1 METLR
6 IKRLLPEE
14 RYESLGLS
22 RNPFPSDGA
31 FLDPPRLT
39 IFPGERLREELEGFL
54 NALLHRPRG
63 AKGRALIGD
72 YGTGKTHYLKYIRYF
87 IKEKFPEVATF
98 YVEHPGH
105 GFHDFSGSVI
115 STIGLGNVVRKLWSL
130 TREEL
135 LSRVQKEDLN
145 WYYGIFPSEKG
156 KIPLFGETE
165 YEHILSDYRD
175 FFDRAK
181 KQKSDTRSLLS
192 LLGEIFEQSLRVD
205 NRVARKLARVL
216 MESHYKSYFD
226 WEDITLTKQKEI
238 GGYEFLSAVL
248 TLIKKVDAYRCILI
262 LVDEFEEIPA
272 SKRFTVK
279 EATDYQYTI
288 RRLLDLVSA
297 LPLGMIIT
305 MTPLAWDLTKEYC
318 EPLASRLMRP
328 IHIEPLTKEGARKL
342 VVAYLNDAR
351 EKKDILD
358 PLPSDLWDLLPEVVR
373 DNPRNLLNCCHD
385 LAEAAASKQ
394 MRSVDVTLVKE
405 FSKRWRAE
413 FKETEK

>member
-22 RNPFPSDGA
+22 RNPFPSNGA

-39 IFPGERLREELEGFL
+39 VFPDERLREELESFL

-63 AKGRALIGD
+63 AKGRALIGN

-87 IKEKFPEVATF
+87 IKGKFPEVATF

-105 GFHDFSGSVI
+105 GFQDFSGSVI
-115 STIGLGNVVRKLWSL
+115 STIGLGNVVRKLWGI

-135 LSRVQKEDLN
+135 LSRVQKGDLS
-145 WYYGIFPSEKG
+145 WYYGIFPSQRG
-156 KIPLFGETE
+156 KVPLFREAE
-165 YEHILSDYRD
+165 YEHILGDYRD

-181 KQKSDTRSLLS
+181 KQKSDTRFLLS
-192 LLGEIFEQSLRVD
+192 LLSEIFEQSLGVD
-205 NRVARKLARVL
+205 NRLARKLARVL

-226 WEDITLTKQKEI
+226 WEDITPTKQKEI
-238 GGYEFLSAVL
+238 GDYEFLSAIL

-262 LVDEFEEIPA
+262 LIDEFEEIPA

-288 RRLLDLVSA
+288 RRLLDLVGA
-297 LPLGMIIT
+297 LPIGMIIT
-305 MTPLAWDLTKEYC
+305 MTPLAWDLTREYC
-318 EPLASRLMRP
+318 EPLALRLMRP
-328 IHIEPLTKEGARKL
+328 IHIEPLNKEGARKL
-342 VVAYLNDAR
+342 IVAYLNDAR
-351 EKKDILD
+351 EKKDMLD
-358 PLPSDLWDLLPEVVR
+358 PLPDNLCELLPDIVK
-373 DNPRNLLNCCHD
+373 DNPRNLLNYCHD
-385 LAEAAASKQ
+385 LVEAAASKQ
-394 MRSVDVTLVKE
+394 MRSIDVTLVEE

-413 FKETEK
+413 FEEMEK